1 VGPVKDVR
9 PREGIVGRLTA
20 QMWFQLVL
28 ALMLVVVIAG
38 AIAARQMIAHTDAI
52 EDRLLD
58 RAQPAAT
65 EAYRLQAALVNQE
78 TGLRGYAISADDQF
92 MQPYNQGVADEATAA
107 GRLRELAAGRT
118 TLLDDLDAVEAAA
131 QRWRT
136 EYVQPMIAAAGNVSQ
151 AESAALVTRG
161 KVLFDE
167 LRKKFAAQNAD
178 SAAAI
183 AQDRR
188 DLDHARTVRDSV
200 LIAVVVLILLTGL
213 ALTVLIRRLIARPL
227 DELTEASRRVS
238 AGEFDHHIEAHGPAD
253 LATVADAVEEMR
265 VRIVSELGSSR
276 AQEVQLARQA
286 DDLDRQTVQLRRSNA
301 ELEQFAYVASHDL
314 QEPLRKVAAF
324 CQLLEKRYGDQLD
337 ERAKQYIDYA
347 VDGAKRMQRLI
358 NDLLTF
364 SRVGRVI
371 EGNEL
376 VALDSTLNS
385 ALDNLSGA
393 IEESGAVIERPEQL
407 PEVAGQPTLLTM
419 LWQNLI
425 GNAVKFH
432 TPGTAPVVRI
442 ECEPGDHL
450 DEWQFSVSDNGIGI
464 PPEFADK
471 IFVIFQRL
479 HNREDYSGT
488 GIGLALC
495 KKIVEYH
502 GGNLWIDTEYTGGA
516 RFRFT
521 LATQAATLA
530 PLEPVSEGADA

>member
-1 VGPVKDVR
+1 
-9 PREGIVGRLTA
+9 
-20 QMWFQLVL
+20 
-28 ALMLVVVIAG
+28 
-38 AIAARQMIAHTDAI
+38 
-52 EDRLLD
+52 
-58 RAQPAAT
+58 
-65 EAYRLQAALVNQE
+65 
-78 TGLRGYAISADDQF
+78 
-92 MQPYNQGVADEATAA
+92 
-107 GRLRELAAGRT
+107 
-118 TLLDDLDAVEAAA
+118 
-131 QRWRT
+131 
-136 EYVQPMIAAAGNVSQ
+136 
-151 AESAALVTRG
+151 
-161 KVLFDE
+161 
-167 LRKKFAAQNAD
+167 
-178 SAAAI
+178 
-183 AQDRR
+183 
-188 DLDHARTVRDSV
+188 
-200 LIAVVVLILLTGL
+200 
-213 ALTVLIRRLIARPL
+213 
-227 DELTEASRRVS
+227 
-238 AGEFDHHIEAHGPAD
+238 
-253 LATVADAVEEMR
+253 MR

-393 IEESGAVIERPEQL
+393 IEESAAVIERPEQL
-407 PEVAGQPTLLTM
+407 PDVAGQPTLLTM